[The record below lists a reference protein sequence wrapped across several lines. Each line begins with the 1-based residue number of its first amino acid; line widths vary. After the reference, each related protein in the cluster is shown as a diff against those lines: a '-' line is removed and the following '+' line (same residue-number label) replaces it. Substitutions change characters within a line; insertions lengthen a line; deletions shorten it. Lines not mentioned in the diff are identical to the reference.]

1 MYKCTV
7 MLELSGAERN
17 EHKNSNKIGQKNAS
31 ITKIFFEL
39 LLLTRKKRCTAVTAT
54 KAGV

>member
-31 ITKIFFEL
+31 ITNVFFEL
-39 LLLTRKKRCTAVTAT
+39 LLLTIKK
-54 KAGV
+54 